1 MVDKLDYFIEIN
13 DIPNILLYG
22 TNDKQEIV
30 DNFIRKIYNEKERIE
45 CVLSINCA
53 ETNQGG
59 IQFIRNELKFFGS
72 SITISKHKTIIL
84 HNADKLT
91 HDAQSALRRC
101 IEIYSQTTRFI
112 LIVNS
117 KKSILNPI
125 LSRFCT
131 IFIGNQNVSINKQ
144 CHINI
149 NKYISNLNSTS
160 SIKEFIDASEKMYD
174 NGISIFTAMNHLE
187 KNKDIDDHYKYQLLC
202 YIDFIRLSLHNEKL
216 LIYIFLYYYF
226 MRIDIEFNNIL
237 MY

>member
-30 DNFIRKIYNEKERIE
+30 DNFISKIYNEKERIE

-59 IQFIRNELKFFGS
+59 IQFIRNELKFFGR
-72 SITISKHKTIIL
+72 SISINKHKTIIL
-84 HNADKLT
+84 QNADKLT

-112 LIVNS
+112 LLVDS

-125 LSRFCT
+125 LSRFCN
-131 IFIGNQNVSINKQ
+131 IFIGNQTVSINKQ
-144 CHINI
+144 CHINV
-149 NKYISNLNSTS
+149 NTYLSNLDNTS

-174 NGISIFTAMNHLE
+174 MGISIFSLMKHLE
-187 KNKDIDDHYKYQLLC
+187 KSKDIDDDYKYKFLC
-202 YIDFIRLSLHNEKL
+202 YIDFIRLSLHNDKF
-216 LIYIFLYYYF
+216 LIFIFLYYYF
-226 MRIDIEFNNIL
+226 MRFDIDFNNIL
-237 MY
+237 LY